1 MNTISIP
8 RARICF
14 SLSLLILAPIAQ
26 SAQVPQAGRL
36 RAGAAKVDITPEG
49 PPETIRDRLYARA
62 IYIEDG
68 RSSAAIVT
76 VDAGGVGNEIV
87 NAAIA
92 QSSAAAGVPV
102 ANYLISAT
110 HTHSGGGEPAR
121 TIAGIVSAVNTA
133 KSKAAPARLGYGTA
147 QLDLN
152 VNRDLYNARQEWR
165 QSPNPSG
172 VSDKT
177 LAVVGFV
184 GDDGVPIAVY
194 MNYGMHPINFYQSGL
209 ISADFPGE
217 ASRNVE
223 ELFDGRTV
231 ALFSQAASG
240 DQNPRLGYS
249 PPYSTGAVRRGEGTP
264 VITVGPP
271 AGEAQP
277 AAAGPGTAPT
287 LPAGQ
292 LVVPPRP
299 QPTVS
304 TQAAAGAQPVP
315 GGGGRGGNPT
325 VGGGVPVEIIRSQ
338 PYQKVLRRVGDYAT
352 MLGQMIGTTAVR
364 AMREDMQFTDDA
376 PLWGGFESFNVP
388 GRIRKDADNPAREN
402 VFPGYADGPDVTIRV
417 GLLRV
422 GDIHF
427 VGVNG
432 EIYTNIGLGVKR
444 ASPASKTLVVS
455 LANGSAGSGYIYSDD
470 AYHHLTFQVI
480 GSRVKPGFAEKGI
493 ISHAV
498 DLVKRSAQPASAR

>member
-14 SLSLLILAPIAQ
+14 SLTLLILAPIAQ
-26 SAQVPQAGRL
+26 SAQVPPGVRL

-76 VDAGGVGNEIV
+76 VDAGSVGNEIV

-121 TIAGIVSAVNTA
+121 TTAGIVAAVNTA
-133 KSKAAPARLGYGTA
+133 KSNAAPARIGYGTA

-165 QSPNPSG
+165 QSPNPNG

-177 LAVVGFV
+177 LAVVGIV
-184 GDDGVPIAVY
+184 GEDGVPMAVY

-223 ELFDGRTV
+223 ELFDGRAV

-249 PPYSTGAVRRGEGTP
+249 PPYSTGAVRRGEGAP
-264 VITVGPP
+264 VITVAQP
-271 AGEAQP
+271 AGEAP
-277 AAAGPGTAPT
+277 PTAAA
-287 LPAGQ
+287 
-292 LVVPPRP
+292 
-299 QPTVS
+299 
-304 TQAAAGAQPVP
+304 PVP
-315 GGGGRGGNPT
+315 AGGGRGGNPT
-325 VGGGVPVEIIRSQ
+325 VGVSVPLDIIRSQ

-364 AMREDMQFTDDA
+364 VMREDMQFTDDA
-376 PLWGGFESFNVP
+376 LIWGGFERFNVP

-444 ASPASKTLVVS
+444 PHRPAKRWSSALRTAARDPATFIPTMHITTSPSRS
-455 LANGSAGSGYIYSDD
+455 SAHG
-470 AYHHLTFQVI
+470 
-480 GSRVKPGFAEKGI
+480 
-493 ISHAV
+493 
-498 DLVKRSAQPASAR
+498 

>member
-8 RARICF
+8 RARICL

-26 SAQVPQAGRL
+26 SAQVPQASRL

-49 PPETIRDRLYARA
+49 PRETIRDRLYARA

-87 NAAIA
+87 TAAIA
-92 QSSAAAGVPV
+92 QSSGAAGVPV

-121 TIAGIVSAVNTA
+121 TTAGIVSAVNTA
-133 KSKAAPARLGYGTA
+133 KAKAAPARIGYGTA

-165 QSPNPSG
+165 QSPNPNG

-184 GDDGVPIAVY
+184 GEDGVPLAVY

-249 PPYSTGAVRRGEGTP
+249 PP
-264 VITVGPP
+264 
-271 AGEAQP
+271 
-277 AAAGPGTAPT
+277 
-287 LPAGQ
+287 
-292 LVVPPRP
+292 
-299 QPTVS
+299 
-304 TQAAAGAQPVP
+304 
-315 GGGGRGGNPT
+315 
-325 VGGGVPVEIIRSQ
+325 
-338 PYQKVLRRVGDYAT
+338 
-352 MLGQMIGTTAVR
+352 
-364 AMREDMQFTDDA
+364 
-376 PLWGGFESFNVP
+376 
-388 GRIRKDADNPAREN
+388 
-402 VFPGYADGPDVTIRV
+402 
-417 GLLRV
+417 
-422 GDIHF
+422 
-427 VGVNG
+427 
-432 EIYTNIGLGVKR
+432 
-444 ASPASKTLVVS
+444 
-455 LANGSAGSGYIYSDD
+455 
-470 AYHHLTFQVI
+470 
-480 GSRVKPGFAEKGI
+480 
-493 ISHAV
+493 
-498 DLVKRSAQPASAR
+498 